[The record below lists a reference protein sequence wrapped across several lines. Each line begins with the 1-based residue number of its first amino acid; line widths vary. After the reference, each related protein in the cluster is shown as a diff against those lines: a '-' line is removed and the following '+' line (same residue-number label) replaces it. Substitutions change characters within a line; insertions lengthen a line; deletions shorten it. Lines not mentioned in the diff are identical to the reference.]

1 MERQREYGQEVH
13 LCFIDYSKAF
23 DCINHS
29 LMWKTLKEMGI
40 PTHLIMLLK
49 SLYENQE
56 AVVRTEHGDTGKFK
70 IGKQCR
76 EWDRYGETGM

>member
-29 LMWKTLKEMGI
+29 LMWKALKEMGI

-56 AVVRTEHGDTGKFK
+56 AVVRTEYGVTGKFR
-70 IGKQCR
+70 IGK
-76 EWDRYGETGM
+76 E